1 MEPSDESTPPRP
13 EAQHRAPVT
22 ESRPAGQSPGP
33 LPDTEPHAS
42 AQQLLY
48 ARWLDVGTRVS
59 FVVLVA
65 AFVLYVSGIAPAYVP
80 LEELSRAWGLPV
92 ADYLAAVN
100 APDGWGWIGL
110 VAHGD
115 YLNVLAVAML
125 TAVTIVCHLPLVV
138 AYRSQRDNVYL
149 GIVVAQIVILVA
161 AASGILGGA
170 HAH

>member
-1 MEPSDESTPPRP
+1 MAHTDESPQPRP
-13 EAQHRAPVT
+13 QAPHGAPAAEGQPVG
-22 ESRPAGQSPGP
+22 RPPGSS
-33 LPDTEPHAS
+33 LDNEPHAS

-48 ARWLDVGTRVS
+48 ARWLDIGTRVS

-65 AFVLYVSGIAPAYVP
+65 AFILYVSGIAPPYVP
-80 LEELSRAWGLPV
+80 QEELSRSWGLPV

-125 TAVTIVCHLPLVV
+125 TAVTIVCHLPLIV
-138 AYRSQRDNVYL
+138 AYRSQRDHVYL

-170 HAH
+170 H